1 MLDIA
6 VAYDRYKFLGNE
18 FLTWLWYAL
27 DNAPQALQS
36 IDPTMT
42 ALEVGN
48 RIVLKNQTENGDETI
63 SIKGDVAGLEEGLL
77 ALAKGAMVT
86 EINLIYKTEEHQW
99 QFSLKGESLG
109 FTSLKTP
116 ETGNIETQ
124 DDIEGMVRDSVGE
137 GIDVEILVAAEPTHL
152 APDPLFLDVA
162 QKHAGE
168 SITLVRA
175 SGGSD
180 ARFIAHGG
188 MPVILSRPRVGNLHG
203 LDEWIDIGSMSRFYQ
218 VCEEDVL
225 RKLLS

>member
-6 VAYDRYKFLGNE
+6 IAYDRYKFIGHE

-27 DNAPQALQS
+27 DNAPDELEKL
-36 IDPTMT
+36 DPTIR

-63 SIKGDVAGLEEGLL
+63 SIKGDTAGLEEGLL

-86 EINLIYKTEEHQW
+86 EINLVYKTEEHQW

-124 DDIEGMVRDSVGE
+124 DDIEGMVLEKAYLLEKATGLLDG
-137 GIDVEILVAAEPTHL
+137 
-152 APDPLFLDVA
+152 LF
-162 QKHAGE
+162 HH
-168 SITLVRA
+168 
-175 SGGSD
+175 
-180 ARFIAHGG
+180 FIALRVSATW
-188 MPVILSRPRVGNLHG
+188 MNATLPQLRTWVEKSR
-203 LDEWIDIGSMSRFYQ
+203 SSA
-218 VCEEDVL
+218 
-225 RKLLS
+225 

>member
-6 VAYDRYKFLGNE
+6 VAYDRYKFIGNE
-18 FLTWLWYAL
+18 FLTWLWYAI
-27 DNAPQALQS
+27 DNAPDTLEK
-36 IDPTMT
+36 IDPNMR

-63 SIKGDVAGLEEGLL
+63 SIKGDTAGLEEGLL

-124 DDIEGMVRDSVGE
+124 DDMEGMVLEKAYLLERATGLLDGLFTHFIQLRVSSAWLN
-137 GIDVEILVAAEPTHL
+137 DTQAAL
-152 APDPLFLDVA
+152 KGWI
-162 QKHAGE
+162 QKGQGTE
-168 SITLVRA
+168 
-175 SGGSD
+175 
-180 ARFIAHGG
+180 
-188 MPVILSRPRVGNLHG
+188 
-203 LDEWIDIGSMSRFYQ
+203 
-218 VCEEDVL
+218 
-225 RKLLS
+225 

>member
-27 DNAPQALQS
+27 DNAPEALEK

-48 RIVLKNQTENGDETI
+48 RIVLKNQTEHGDETI

-77 ALAKGAMVT
+77 SLAKGAMVT

-124 DDIEGMVRDSVGE
+124 DDIEGMVLEKAYLLEKVIG
-137 GIDVEILVAAEPTHL
+137 L
-152 APDPLFLDVA
+152 LDGLYNYFIELRVSNA
-162 QKHAGE
+162 WVSETQEALRNWIKK
-168 SITLVRA
+168 SRRA
-175 SGGSD
+175 D
-180 ARFIAHGG
+180 
-188 MPVILSRPRVGNLHG
+188 
-203 LDEWIDIGSMSRFYQ
+203 
-218 VCEEDVL
+218 
-225 RKLLS
+225 